1 VSFNVDFDGLLSTMA
16 EMFNGIWPL
25 FAIVAGLG
33 LGVSLVKFVNKA
45 IQDAF

>member
-1 VSFNVDFDGLLSTMA
+1 VSFNVDFDQMLNTMA
-16 EMFNGIWPL
+16 DMFNGIWPL

-33 LGVSLVKFVNKA
+33 LGVSLVKFLSKA